1 MKKILIVDLDGTLLK
16 TDLLY
21 ESFWSSFSKNWKIPF
36 KSIFWVINGRAN
48 LKQKLAEISEINIDK
63 LPYNKEVIN
72 YIKKHK
78 KKGGFTGLVTASN
91 QLLAD
96 KISKYLNLFD
106 EAIGSTQKINL
117 IGNNKAKFLKNH
129 YGYKNFDYIGD
140 SFKDLPVWQN
150 SNKAIT
156 VNANHKLI
164 KECEKVNSN
173 FEHLDT
179 KSNKKLFFNFLKI
192 IRIYQWIKNLLI
204 FVPMIAAH
212 NISIKT
218 FTDGLLAFICFS
230 LIASSIYIVNDLL
243 DLEYDRLHPY
253 KKFRSFASGDIS
265 IKNGLAILFILL
277 ISGLLL
283 SFQIGIYFIF
293 IIIFYFFLSNLY
305 SVILK
310 KIYIFDTFV
319 IGLLYTTRIQ
329 AGGFASEIDISPWLL
344 SFSIF
349 FFISLASIK
358 RLSELVDAKNRNK
371 LRIIGRNY
379 FVINLKKISLFTLS
393 SGIISIIIGI
403 FYILSPETTDLYP
416 KTWTLALSILILS
429 FWFLKMI
436 LDSLKGLIKNDP
448 IIFALSDL
456 TSRFCFLAISSLLIL
471 NFI

>member
-36 KSIFWVINGRAN
+36 KSIFWAINGRAN

-91 QLLAD
+91 QLFAD

-129 YGYKNFDYIGD
+129 YGYKNFDYMGD

-416 KTWTLALSILILS
+416 KRWTLALSILILS

>member
-293 IIIFYFFLSNLY
+293 IIIFYFFFKQLVFCNF
-305 SVILK
+305 K
-310 KIYIFDTFV
+310 KNIYF
-319 IGLLYTTRIQ
+319 
-329 AGGFASEIDISPWLL
+329 
-344 SFSIF
+344 
-349 FFISLASIK
+349 
-358 RLSELVDAKNRNK
+358 
-371 LRIIGRNY
+371 
-379 FVINLKKISLFTLS
+379 
-393 SGIISIIIGI
+393 
-403 FYILSPETTDLYP
+403 
-416 KTWTLALSILILS
+416 
-429 FWFLKMI
+429 
-436 LDSLKGLIKNDP
+436 
-448 IIFALSDL
+448 
-456 TSRFCFLAISSLLIL
+456 
-471 NFI
+471 

>member
-448 IIFALSDL
+448 VIFALSDL